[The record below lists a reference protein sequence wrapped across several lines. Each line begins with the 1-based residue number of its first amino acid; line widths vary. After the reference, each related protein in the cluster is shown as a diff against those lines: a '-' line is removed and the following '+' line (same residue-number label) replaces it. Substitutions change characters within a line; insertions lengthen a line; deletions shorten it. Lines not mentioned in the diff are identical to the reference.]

1 MTDICA
7 ALGLSQMSRLD
18 AFVSARAELADRY
31 DSLLQSTGLILQG
44 RSSEAS
50 SAHHLY
56 VVRLPQNLESSHLS
70 IFNTLRG
77 AGIGVNLHYIPVYRH
92 PYYRK
97 LRPDWGDFPQSEAYY
112 RSAISL
118 PLFATLTIQD
128 QNTVVAAL
136 KGLLN

>member
-1 MTDICA
+1 
-7 ALGLSQMSRLD
+7 MSRLD
-18 AFVSARAELADRY
+18 AFVSARAKLADRY

-70 IFNTLRG
+70 IFNALRG

-97 LRPDWGDFPQSEAYY
+97 LRSDWGDFPQSEAYY

-118 PLFATLTIQD
+118 PLFATLTMQD